1 MTYLSE
7 IVKGKRV
14 LTAVLTPTF
23 EKEYDVIV
31 CGLGTAG
38 SLAALFSAE
47 NDLSVLGIEAFTCV
61 GGTHTAGG
69 ITGHYFGCPGG
80 RYEKLEQKVVAFSK
94 RYTCT
99 TAESRKFL
107 TEQALCEQGAEI
119 LYQSSVCG
127 VYLEENSVVG
137 LRVLTESGIV
147 NYGAKIVMDCT
158 AEAYVA
164 VMAGCKTE
172 MGRKTDGQMQPYSLV
187 SMVFD
192 GEKYHYTNVDFGRVN
207 QSDPLSLSGAILF
220 ARSHQMDER
229 YEGTT
234 KIAQMPLLGIR
245 EGRRIIAEETIR
257 LEDLFADKQ
266 TQTPMFYSYSDLDKH
281 GWDIAFD
288 GETLGDWAIGANLG
302 AYNVTVAVPYK
313 AILPKD
319 YDGILAPCRALGV
332 DRDISSCVRMNLDM
346 KKAAEAAAEWA
357 SLAIKQGKKL
367 RDVSY
372 EQLREKLLQSGCLD
386 ECYNRGYRIDGQK
399 NWDGTPL
406 VKQYVCWITDPA
418 KLEEVLK
425 TETPGQAIWSAKKI
439 GADALP
445 ILRGCLTSSNENLK
459 KHSAFAVAMLGSHE
473 ANAIL
478 RDMVTE
484 RDGLMLKDCRK
495 NNNLRGCMAIYWLG
509 RLGNRE
515 IVQELIRLICDSSE
529 KDKPVYHQD
538 DLQTTRYK
546 ILEYNDIYF
555 QFISQSVMAL
565 IRIGNAHVDLRPQ
578 IEQAFTCAFSSDDY
592 YQRITQK
599 PKLSSEGNM
608 VQAIKVVA
616 YSAIRHWH
624 KQK

>member
-1 MTYLSE
+1 MIYLSE
-7 IVKGKRV
+7 IIEGQQMLRSIPAPV
-14 LTAVLTPTF
+14 F

-47 NDLSVLGIEAFTCV
+47 NGLSVLGIEAFTCV

-69 ITGHYFGCPGG
+69 VTTHYFGFPGG
-80 RYEKLEQKVVAFSK
+80 RYEKLEEKIAAFAC

-107 TEQALCEQGAEI
+107 TEQALCEQGADI

-127 VYLEENSVVG
+127 VYLEENTVIG
-137 LRVLTESGIV
+137 LRVLTGGRIV
-147 NYGAKIVMDCT
+147 NYRAKIVMDCT

-164 VMAGCKTE
+164 AMAGCKTE
-172 MGRKTDGQMQPYSLV
+172 KGRETDGQVQPYSLV
-187 SMVFD
+187 SMIHN
-192 GEKYHYTNVDFGRVN
+192 GERYRYTNVDFGRVD
-207 QSDPLSLSGAILF
+207 QFDPVALSQAILF
-220 ARSHQMDER
+220 ARSYKME
-229 YEGTT
+229 EGHSGRTQ
-234 KIAQMPLLGIR
+234 IAQMPLMGFR
-245 EGRRIIAEETIR
+245 EGRRIISEEQVR
-257 LEDLFADKQ
+257 LEDLFAEKQ
-266 TQTPMFYSYSDLDKH
+266 TKTPMFYSYADLDKH

-288 GETLGDWAIGANLG
+288 GEKLGDWSIGANLG

-319 YDGILAPCRALGV
+319 YDGILVPCRALGV
-332 DRDISSCVRMNLDM
+332 DRDISSCVRMIPDM
-346 KKAAEAAAEWA
+346 KKLAEGAAVWA
-357 SLAIKQGKKL
+357 TLAVRQGKLL
-367 RDVSY
+367 REVSY
-372 EQLREKLLQSGCLD
+372 EQLRERLLQSGCLD
-386 ECYNRGYRIDGQK
+386 ECYNRGYRIDGSK

-406 VKQYVCWITDPA
+406 VKQDVCWITDPTR
-418 KLEEVLK
+418 LEEGLK
-425 TETPGQAIWSAKKI
+425 TETPGQAIWSAKRI
-439 GADALP
+439 GADALLT
-445 ILRGCLTSSNENLK
+445 LRQYLTTADENLK
-459 KHSAFAVAMLGSHE
+459 KHTAFAMAILGSHE

-509 RLGNRE
+509 RLCDRE
-515 IVQELIRLICDSSE
+515 ITEELIRLICDPNE
-529 KDKPVYHQD
+529 VEKPVYNQTD
-538 DLQTTRYK
+538 IQTTRYK

-555 QFISQSVMAL
+555 QFMSQSVMAL
-565 IRIGNAHVDLRPQ
+565 IRIGNAHIDLRPQ
-578 IEQAFTCAFSSDDY
+578 IEQAFTCAFASDDY

-616 YSAIRHWH
+616 YSTIRHWH

>member
-23 EKEYDVIV
+23 EKKYDVIV

-192 GEKYHYTNVDFGRVN
+192 GENTATQTLTLAVSINRIRFLFPG
-207 QSDPLSLSGAILF
+207 QSFLPDPIKWMNGMREQQ
-220 ARSHQMDER
+220 RSHKCHCWEYGKDGGSSRKKRSVWKICLPINKRRHLCFIPIPIWTSMA
-229 YEGTT
+229 GT
-234 KIAQMPLLGIR
+234 LLSTVKR
-245 EGRRIIAEETIR
+245 
-257 LEDLFADKQ
+257 
-266 TQTPMFYSYSDLDKH
+266 
-281 GWDIAFD
+281 
-288 GETLGDWAIGANLG
+288 WAIG
-302 AYNVTVAVPYK
+302 
-313 AILPKD
+313 
-319 YDGILAPCRALGV
+319 
-332 DRDISSCVRMNLDM
+332 
-346 KKAAEAAAEWA
+346 
-357 SLAIKQGKKL
+357 
-367 RDVSY
+367 
-372 EQLREKLLQSGCLD
+372 
-386 ECYNRGYRIDGQK
+386 
-399 NWDGTPL
+399 
-406 VKQYVCWITDPA
+406 
-418 KLEEVLK
+418 
-425 TETPGQAIWSAKKI
+425 
-439 GADALP
+439 
-445 ILRGCLTSSNENLK
+445 
-459 KHSAFAVAMLGSHE
+459 
-473 ANAIL
+473 
-478 RDMVTE
+478 
-484 RDGLMLKDCRK
+484 
-495 NNNLRGCMAIYWLG
+495 
-509 RLGNRE
+509 
-515 IVQELIRLICDSSE
+515 
-529 KDKPVYHQD
+529 
-538 DLQTTRYK
+538 
-546 ILEYNDIYF
+546 
-555 QFISQSVMAL
+555 QSV
-565 IRIGNAHVDLRPQ
+565 Q
-578 IEQAFTCAFSSDDY
+578 T
-592 YQRITQK
+592 
-599 PKLSSEGNM
+599 
-608 VQAIKVVA
+608 
-616 YSAIRHWH
+616 
-624 KQK
+624 